1 MLKDF
6 AEDLEKNNWWVE
18 ALEEYYR
25 YDIDL
30 PANYAEAVKTIT
42 AETVQSTLKKL
53 VDSGNVFEVVMLP
66 E

>member
-1 MLKDF
+1 MKKLSIILLCV
-6 AEDLEKNNWWVE
+6 A
-18 ALEEYYR
+18 ALAMV
-25 YDIDL
+25 
-30 PANYAEAVKTIT
+30 PANYAEAVKAIT